1 MTLLLLCGV
10 SSAWADSAKYIKV
23 TSTSDLADGQYLI
36 VCEDQNVAFNSALT
50 TLDAPSNTVAVSP
63 ANGEIAYSADL
74 AKAAFTFTASNG
86 SFLGTGGNYFGNASN
101 SNGLT
106 SSPTALSN
114 TVSINDGNADIVS
127 AGGAYLRYNST
138 KDQWRFRY
146 FKSSTYTGQ
155 KAIQLYKYV
164 ATITPTIAYTV
175 TFNAGTNGACSTVS
189 LTEASAGAGVTL
201 PSCTAN
207 TGYVFK
213 GWSTTEN
220 GTTPNAGKAGE
231 TYNPTSNCT
240 LYAVYAKTYVL
251 TITQPTDGGTLSV
264 TDGTNTLN
272 TGDEVEVGTNLT
284 CKVTDIPEGKR
295 FSRFYVTYDGGEN
308 KYKSTN
314 PATFDNIP
322 TEGITAAT
330 VTVKYQDL
338 EKYTINYMING
349 VNVNPQEN
357 VYEGTALTF
366 PEVPNT
372 GSKVFVGWAE
382 ATIEGTINTKP
393 LLISTT
399 GLTAKTNNTYYA
411 VFANLIKGSST
422 TVTDVINHDFAGV
435 ENQDDGTGNLTKV
448 VYTDWSNKAGTS
460 GAVYAGQTAGN
471 YNSVQ
476 MRSDK
481 NNSGIITTTSGGRV
495 KSITVEWKSET
506 VDGRTLN
513 IYGKGSAYTSPT
525 ELYSSTNRGDL
536 IGTIVKGTSTTLN
549 ITDDYTYIA
558 LRSNNGAMY
567 LTSISIAWEQGTPD
581 TYSDYCTTLP
591 DYNTVVV
598 GASGY
603 ATYSSETYT
612 VIPDPES
619 GVQLFGAKINDE
631 GTAVTLI
638 PTAEGQAIGLKGEGF
653 IVKATPNT
661 TVFIEK
667 TGENVVPIEG
677 NQLVGTVHSEYDL
690 TQGEA
695 YLLSATSDGTPFFGL
710 CKAGTLAANKAFLPV
725 PSSGVKAILAIEE
738 GGTTGI
744 STIKNA
750 ELNIQDAIY
759 NLAGQ
764 KVGADYKGIVIRNGK
779 KMLNK

>member
-338 EKYTINYMING
+338 EKYTINYMVND

-372 GSKVFVGWAE
+372 GSKVIVGWAE
-382 ATIEGTINTKP
+382 ATIEGTTNTKP

-399 GLTAKTNNTYYA
+399 DLIATTNKTYYA
-411 VFANLIKGSST
+411 VFATVVVGTNIEDELTNQVIIEQYDATNNSYANKTIGNWTGKFNISKSGDYIGIGLTHQTDNSKSNFGSYLLSPKYESMIKTMRFKGYDASKNAREIILCDEFLETANTNNAKYGWGQIPAST
-422 TVTDVINHDFAGV
+422 GAHTFDVTINT
-435 ENQDDGTGNLTKV
+435 TGNPKQ
-448 VYTDWSNKAGTS
+448 VYIKAGT
-460 GAVYAGQTAGN
+460 GAI
-471 YNSVQ
+471 
-476 MRSDK
+476 
-481 NNSGIITTTSGGRV
+481 IITD
-495 KSITVEWKSET
+495 I
-506 VDGRTLN
+506 
-513 IYGKGSAYTSPT
+513 
-525 ELYSSTNRGDL
+525 
-536 IGTIVKGTSTTLN
+536 IV
-549 ITDDYTYIA
+549 TY
-558 LRSNNGAMY
+558 
-567 LTSISIAWEQGTPD
+567 GTPD

-603 ATYSSETYT
+603 ATYSSETYA

-619 GVQLFGAKINDE
+619 GVQLFGARINDE

-638 PTAEGQAIGLKGEGF
+638 PAPEGQTIGLKGAGY

-661 TVFIEK
+661 IAFIEQ
-667 TGENVVPIEG
+667 TGENGNDIEG

-725 PSSGVKAILAIEE
+725 LSSGVKAILAIEE

-744 STIKNA
+744 NTIKNA
-750 ELNIQDAIY
+750 ELNVQDAIY